1 MLVMTYSDARANLSE
16 FLNRVKKDGAAIIK
30 RADGSTFRVTVEESA
45 KKSPFDGIKCF
56 ANLPLEEILK
66 IVKDSRRRERQY

>member
-16 FLNRVKKDGAAIIK
+16 FLNRVKKDGAGIIK
-30 RADGSTFRVTVEESA
+30 RADGSIFRVTVEEPD

-56 ANLPLEEILK
+56 ARLSMDEILD
-66 IVKDSRRRERQY
+66 IIRETRRRD